1 MFGDRHDETELLID
15 LIEGALSEEGYC
27 ANRYSG
33 GSDKRTTAY
42 DAIHVEDG
50 AGRKYA
56 VIIEEE

>member
-33 GSDKRTTAY
+33 DQTSEQLHMTQYT
-42 DAIHVEDG
+42 
-50 AGRKYA
+50 
-56 VIIEEE
+56 